1 MVSLIIP
8 TLNEAD
14 VLPRTLQGLTPE
26 LRARYGVELIVSD
39 GGSADGTADVARSLG
54 ARVVAPNAAGHQT
67 IAAGRNAGASAA
79 QGDVFVFLDADSCP
93 RSWDELFTESLG
105 ALKDERVAAATVRV
119 EVDPKERIFA
129 DAVGLTFFNLLFL
142 CQNILG
148 FGMGRGN
155 CQVVRASAFRRV
167 GGYDASLTASE
178 DYDLYRRLRKAG
190 RISFLWRVVV
200 YESPRRFRKLGY
212 MRVAWLWGVNWVSVA
227 LRHRAVSKVWQRVR

>member
-8 TLNEAD
+8 TLNEAET
-14 VLPRTLQGLTPE
+14 LPRTLSRLTPE
-26 LRARYGVELIVSD
+26 TRERYGVELIVSD
-39 GGSADGTADVARSLG
+39 GGSADRTAETARGLG
-54 ARVVAPNAAGHQT
+54 AQVVEAAERQT

-79 QGDVFVFLDADSCP
+79 QGDVLVFLDADSCP

-105 ALKDERVAAATVRV
+105 ALKDEKVVAATVRV
-119 EVDPKERIFA
+119 EVDPKERTFA
-129 DAVGLTFFNLLFL
+129 DAAWLAFFNLLFL
-142 CQNILG
+142 CQNLLG

-155 CQVVRASAFRRV
+155 CQVVRASAFRRA

-178 DYDLYRRLRKAG
+178 DYDLYRRLRKVG

-212 MRVAWLWGVNWVSVA
+212 MKVTRLWFTNWVGVA
-227 LRHRAVSKVWQRVR
+227 LRHRAVSKSWQRVR